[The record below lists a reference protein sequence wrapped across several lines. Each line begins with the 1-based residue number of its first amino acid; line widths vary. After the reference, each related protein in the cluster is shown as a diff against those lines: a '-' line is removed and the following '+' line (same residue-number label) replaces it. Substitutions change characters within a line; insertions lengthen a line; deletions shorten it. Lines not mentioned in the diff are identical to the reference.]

1 MQKPLLGF
9 WQIFNMSF
17 GFFGIQMAFALQGA
31 NVSRIFQT
39 LGADVSN
46 LAIYWLAGP
55 VTGLLVQP
63 LIGHFSDRTWGP
75 LGRRRPYFLAGAVL
89 STLSL
94 FIMPHSP
101 YLWAGVVMLWVL
113 DASINVSMEPFRA
126 FVGDMLPSRQRTQGF
141 ATQTILIGAG
151 AALASAMPN
160 ILTEWFGVA
169 TTAAEGV
176 IPDSVKYSFYIGGIA
191 MFIAV
196 GWTILSTREYSPEQL
211 ASFDKEESKDAGRSE
226 TAEPQEKSASY
237 FIANAVSL
245 LMVFALGSF
254 AIYRFDMA
262 PELYVLTVTAGLL
275 GSLFLVHAIVR
286 ATVQTIRN
294 TLSLIFLVLGA
305 GLIVLAIMQ
314 AVSTPPNPG
323 GQSIDP
329 LARLLLGLTSGGG
342 GLGMVAF
349 GILVRPPADRNIV
362 SHIMT
367 DLVSMPKV
375 MQRLAVVQFFSWFS
389 LFIMWV
395 YTTPAITAHQY
406 GSSDP
411 TSEAYNQG
419 ANWVGTLFSTYNGV
433 SAVWAI
439 ALVLISARINRRFAH
454 GFSLSVGAASYA
466 SLYFISDPSMLLI
479 PMIGIGMA
487 WGSILTMPYA
497 ILSDALP
504 AKKMGIYMGI
514 FNFFIVLPQM
524 IVAGVMGPI
533 LTNFLG
539 GQAILTFFIAA
550 ASWLIATLA
559 LFLVPGKPRPSA

>member
-196 GWTILSTREYSPEQL
+196 GWTIVSTREYSPEQL
-211 ASFDKEESKDAGRSE
+211 ASFDTEESKDAGRSE

-254 AIYRFDMA
+254 AIYRFEMA
-262 PELYVLTVTAGLL
+262 PELYVLTVTAGGIGLAFL
-275 GSLFLVHAIVR
+275 THALFKMR
-286 ATVQTIRN
+286 QQTN
-294 TLSLIFLVLGA
+294 NL
-305 GLIVLAIMQ
+305 
-314 AVSTPPNPG
+314 
-323 GQSIDP
+323 
-329 LARLLLGLTSGGG
+329 
-342 GLGMVAF
+342 
-349 GILVRPPADRNIV
+349 V

-375 MQRLAVVQFFSWFS
+375 MQRLAVVQFFSWFA

-395 YTTPAITAHQY
+395 YTTPAIAAHHY

-454 GFSLSVGAASYA
+454 GFSLCAGALSYA
-466 SLYFISDPSMLLI
+466 SLYFISDPNMLLI

-504 AKKMGIYMGI
+504 ARKMGIYMGI

-524 IVAGVMGPI
+524 VVAGVMGPI
-533 LTNFLG
+533 LTGFLG

-550 ASWLIATLA
+550 GSWTIAALA
-559 LFLVPGKPRPSA
+559 LLAVPGKKQTV

>member
-196 GWTILSTREYSPEQL
+196 GWTIVSTREYSPEQL
-211 ASFDKEESKDAGRSE
+211 ASFDTEESKDAGRSA

-262 PELYVLTVTAGLL
+262 PELYVLTVTAGGIGLAFLL
-275 GSLFLVHAIVR
+275 HALAKMR
-286 ATVQTIRN
+286 EQT
-294 TLSLIFLVLGA
+294 
-305 GLIVLAIMQ
+305 
-314 AVSTPPNPG
+314 
-323 GQSIDP
+323 D
-329 LARLLLGLTSGGG
+329 
-342 GLGMVAF
+342 
-349 GILVRPPADRNIV
+349 NII

-454 GFSLSVGAASYA
+454 GFSLSIGAVSYA
-466 SLYFISDPSMLLI
+466 SLYFISDPAMLLI
-479 PMIGIGMA
+479 PMIGVGMA

-533 LTNFLG
+533 LTNLLG

-559 LFLVPGKPRPSA
+559 LLLVPGKKAMQG

>member
-211 ASFDKEESKDAGRSE
+211 ASFDKEESKDAGRNE

-262 PELYVLTVTAGLL
+262 SELYVLTVTAGGIGLAFLL
-275 GSLFLVHAIVR
+275 HAFSKMR
-286 ATVQTIRN
+286 EKT
-294 TLSLIFLVLGA
+294 
-305 GLIVLAIMQ
+305 
-314 AVSTPPNPG
+314 
-323 GQSIDP
+323 D
-329 LARLLLGLTSGGG
+329 
-342 GLGMVAF
+342 
-349 GILVRPPADRNIV
+349 NII

-406 GSSDP
+406 GSTDP

-466 SLYFISDPSMLLI
+466 SLYFISDPTMLLI

-559 LFLVPGKPRPSA
+559 LVLVPGKKAAQA

>member
-1 MQKPLLGF
+1 MQKPSLGF
-9 WQIFNMSF
+9 WSIFNMSF

-39 LGADVSN
+39 LGADVSS
-46 LAIYWLAGP
+46 LAIFWLAGP

-75 LGRRRPYFLAGAVL
+75 MGRRRPYFLAGAIL
-89 STLSL
+89 STAAL

-101 YLWAGVVMLWVL
+101 WLWAGVVMLWIL

-160 ILTEWFGVA
+160 ILTDWFGVA

-176 IPDSVKYSFYIGGIA
+176 IPDSVRYSFYIGGVA
-191 MFIAV
+191 MFVAV
-196 GWTILSTREYSPEQL
+196 GWTILSTKEYTPEEL
-211 ASFDKEESKDAGRSE
+211 ARFNDDVAPTSDSTIKETIKPRGA
-226 TAEPQEKSASY
+226 TF

-245 LMVFALGSF
+245 FMVCGLGSF
-254 AIYRFDMA
+254 AIFRFDLA
-262 PELYVLTVTAGLL
+262 KEFYVLTATAG
-275 GSLFLVHAIVR
+275 GIGALFLIHAL
-286 ATVQTIRN
+286 AKMKDQT
-294 TLSLIFLVLGA
+294 
-305 GLIVLAIMQ
+305 
-314 AVSTPPNPG
+314 
-323 GQSIDP
+323 D
-329 LARLLLGLTSGGG
+329 
-342 GLGMVAF
+342 
-349 GILVRPPADRNIV
+349 NII

-367 DLVSMPKV
+367 DLVSMPKI
-375 MQRLAVVQFFSWFS
+375 MKRLAIVQFFSWFS

-395 YTTPAITAHQY
+395 YSTPAITAHQY

-433 SAVWAI
+433 SAIWAI

-454 GFSLSVGAASYA
+454 GFSLAVGAASYA
-466 SLYFISDPSMLLI
+466 SLYFISDPQMLLI
-479 PMIGIGMA
+479 PMIGVGMA

-497 ILSDALP
+497 ILSDAVP

-524 IVAGVMGPI
+524 MVAGVMGPI

-550 ASWLIATLA
+550 GSWALAALA
-559 LFLVPGKPRPSA
+559 LVFVPGKGTVIAAKAN

>member
-1 MQKPLLGF
+1 MQKPNLGF
-9 WQIFNMSF
+9 WAIFNMSF

-55 VTGLLVQP
+55 LTGLIVQP

-75 LGRRRPYFLAGAVL
+75 MGRRRPYFLAGAVL

-101 YLWAGVVMLWVL
+101 YLWFGVVMLWVL

-141 ATQTILIGAG
+141 AMQTILIGAG

-160 ILTEWFGVA
+160 ILTEFFGVA
-169 TTAAEGV
+169 TTAPDGV
-176 IPDSVKYSFYIGGIA
+176 IPDSVRYSFYIGGA
-191 MFIAV
+191 ALFLAV
-196 GWTILSTREYSPEQL
+196 GWTIIRTKEYSPDEL
-211 ASFDKEESKDAGRSE
+211 ARFKEPPGLFRKDAVQEETKERSP
-226 TAEPQEKSASY
+226 TY
-237 FIANAVSL
+237 FFATGISL
-245 LMVFALGSF
+245 LMVGILGSWG
-254 AIYRFDMA
+254 ILRFDQA
-262 PELYVLTVTAGLL
+262 AEFFVLTGTAGGVGIAFLL
-275 GSLFLVHAIVR
+275 HGTFAAR
-286 ATVQTIRN
+286 K
-294 TLSLIFLVLGA
+294 
-305 GLIVLAIMQ
+305 
-314 AVSTPPNPG
+314 STDNF
-323 GQSIDP
+323 I
-329 LARLLLGLTSGGG
+329 
-342 GLGMVAF
+342 
-349 GILVRPPADRNIV
+349 

-367 DLVSMPKV
+367 DLVAMPKI
-375 MQRLAVVQFFSWFS
+375 MRRLAVVQFFSWFS

-395 YTTPAITAHQY
+395 YSTPAITAHHF
-406 GSSDP
+406 GSSDT
-411 TSEAYNQG
+411 TSEAYNLG

-433 SAVWAI
+433 SAIWAI

-454 GFSLSVGAASYA
+454 GFSLTVGAASYA
-466 SLYFISDPSMLLI
+466 SLYFITDPTWLLL
-479 PMIGIGMA
+479 PMIGVGMA

-524 IVAGVMGPI
+524 IVAGIMGAI

-539 GQAILTFFIAA
+539 GEAILIFFIAA
-550 ASWLIATLA
+550 AAWVIAALA
-559 LFLVPGKPRPSA
+559 LFLVPGKGEIIPANAG